1 VTLPRDREEEFR
13 IRIFTLIQDQI
24 RKVIDMYKIALSMLE
39 SFVQDP
45 NPTKLEDFYQ
55 KILKADESAKDTTRM
70 IEMEMSNVGAL
81 LTNKEDFIR
90 LVTEIDEIAD
100 TVEGIAYRMVNL
112 AKMKTKLSRELN
124 SKLLE
129 LGDMVLSTLNRLR
142 ETLLAITL
150 NATTFQ
156 QKMRETEE
164 HEKKVDDIYRTLDLS
179 ILTSELK
186 IAPLLLTREIVWML
200 EEIADTAERIVDT
213 LRALSL
219 TIF

>member
-1 VTLPRDREEEFR
+1 MTLPRDREEEFR

>member
-1 VTLPRDREEEFR
+1 MTLPRDREEEFR
-13 IRIFTLIQDQI
+13 IRIFTFIQDQI
-24 RKVIDMYKIALSMLE
+24 RKVIDMYKVALNMLE
-39 SFVQDP
+39 SFVQDSSLS
-45 NPTKLEDFYQ
+45 KLEEFYQ

-100 TVEGIAYRMVNL
+100 TIEGVAYRMVNL
-112 AKMKTKLSRELN
+112 AKMKARLSRELN

-142 ETLLAITL
+142 EALLAITL
-150 NATTFQ
+150 NVNTFQ
-156 QKMRETEE
+156 QKIRETEE
-164 HEKKVDDIYRTLDLS
+164 HEKKVDDIYRTLDLA
-179 ILTSELK
+179 ILTSDLK

-200 EEIADTAERIVDT
+200 EEIADTAEKIVDT

>member
-1 VTLPRDREEEFR
+1 MTLPRDREEEFR

-45 NPTKLEDFYQ
+45 NPTKREDFYQ